1 MSCTTDKFVINKG
14 LTNEFIFTIKQND
27 STLPMTI
34 VDTDTF
40 EMTVYKL
47 EDNSVVGTVD
57 MTDGENGQITVYDD
71 ANGQIQLV
79 LSDTFVDSLEYE
91 RGDRADGYYA
101 KPMYRI
107 AIDAKTTNNGN
118 FIAKVNKVYVS

>member
-1 MSCTTDKFVINKG
+1 MSCTNDKFVINKG

-40 EMTVYKL
+40 ELTMYKL

-57 MTDGENGQITVYDD
+57 MTDGVNGQITVYDD

-79 LSDTFVDSLEYE
+79 LKDALVDTLELE
-91 RGDRADGYYA
+91 RGERADGYYA
-101 KPMYRI
+101 KPTYRLV
-107 AIDAKTTNNGN
+107 IDCDTTNNGN
-118 FIAKVNKVYVS
+118 FVAKVDKVYVR